1 MNQGFDAIR
10 FDEIRIVDLDLSRT
24 TWSRVHSA
32 MRTLYLR
39 LSREPES
46 QWVRF
51 FHEER
56 ESRIVIKRH
65 GLWIEDGYVV
75 FDCMLDD
82 VETHHLPDFRLSV
95 AYANA
100 KYREFLAA
108 RAVQGEQVR
117 SEARDE
123 QAELAALRERIRR
136 GETSDAKAS
145 RKTSAMPAAKPSRA
159 NGAAAA
165 EAPDF
170 EKIREEWRARF
181 RTALA
186 SRPKEPNRGN
196 D

>member
-1 MNQGFDAIR
+1 MSQGFDAIG

-39 LSREPES
+39 LSREPEIE
-46 QWVRF
+46 WVRF

-75 FDCMLDD
+75 FDCMLED
-82 VETHHLPDFRLSV
+82 VEKHHLPDFRLSV

-117 SEARDE
+117 DEARNE

-136 GETSDAKAS
+136 GQTGNAKPA
-145 RKTSAMPAAKPSRA
+145 RKTSELPAAKPP
-159 NGAAAA
+159 GTDAAAA
-165 EAPDF
+165 QTPDF

-186 SRPKEPNRGN
+186 SRPKE
-196 D
+196 